1 MQQCRLRLIGN
12 NNEHRNHN
20 SRDGFNQMTK
30 GNKQKIREITAE
42 NAVELARTGDPDAFS
57 YLYSQNVSRIYNYI
71 FYRVGSEDDAE
82 DITSRVFYRAFGH
95 IKNYEEKGIPFSAW
109 LYRIAHN
116 LIANWHRDRQRRKEV
131 SLDEQPEIPQR
142 LDLPEAVVEKNQETE
157 LLLKG
162 IRRIAP
168 DRQQLI
174 LLKYL
179 EDLSNAEIAQI
190 MGRTEG
196 AIKSL
201 YHRAL
206 IALKDEM
213 VKIGYETGKKKGI
226 GK

>member
-1 MQQCRLRLIGN
+1 MI
-12 NNEHRNHN
+12 
-20 SRDGFNQMTK
+20 K
-30 GNKQKIREITAE
+30 GRAKIPLEITAE
-42 NAVELARTGDPDAFS
+42 NAIRLAREGNSEAFS
-57 YLYSQNVSRIYNYI
+57 FLYNLNVRRIYNYI
-71 FYRVGSEDDAE
+71 FYRIGSEDDAE

-95 IKNYEEKGIPFSAW
+95 IKNYEDKGIPFSAW

-116 LIANWHRDRQRRKEV
+116 LIANFHRDRQRRKEV
-131 SLDEQPEIPQR
+131 SLDDQPEMPHR
-142 LDLPEAVVEKNQETE
+142 VDLPETWIEKKQEMD

-162 IRRIAP
+162 IRRLAP

-179 EDLSNAEIAQI
+179 EDLSNAEIAVI

-206 IALKDEM
+206 LALKDEM
-213 VKIGYETGKKKGI
+213 VKIGYESTENKGME
-226 GK
+226 K

>member
-1 MQQCRLRLIGN
+1 
-12 NNEHRNHN
+12 
-20 SRDGFNQMTK
+20 MTK
-30 GNKQKIREITAE
+30 GRTKIPLEINAE
-42 NAVELARTGDPDAFS
+42 NAIRLARDGNSEAFS
-57 YLYSQNVSRIYNYI
+57 YLYNQNVTRIYNYI
-71 FYRVGSEDDAE
+71 FYRIGSEDDAE

-95 IKNYEEKGIPFSAW
+95 IKTYEDKGIPFSAW

-131 SLDEQPEIPQR
+131 SLDDQPEMPHR
-142 LDLPEAVVEKNQETE
+142 VDLPETWVEKKQEMD

-162 IRRIAP
+162 MRRLAP

-179 EDLSNAEIAQI
+179 EDMSNAEIAVI
-190 MGRTEG
+190 MRRTEG

-206 IALKDEM
+206 ISLKDEM
-213 VKIGYETGKKKGI
+213 VKIGYETTEQKGMD
-226 GK
+226 

>member
-1 MQQCRLRLIGN
+1 MKKDR
-12 NNEHRNHN
+12 
-20 SRDGFNQMTK
+20 S
-30 GNKQKIREITAE
+30 KIPIEITAE
-42 NAVELARTGDPDAFS
+42 NAIQLARFGNSEAFS
-57 YLYSQNVSRIYNYI
+57 FLYNQNVNRIYNYI

-95 IKNYEEKGIPFSAW
+95 IQTYEDKGIPFSAW

-116 LIANWHRDRQRRKEV
+116 LIANWHRDKQRRKEI
-131 SLDEQPEIPQR
+131 SLDDQPELPHR
-142 LDLPEAVVEKNQETE
+142 VDLPETWIEKKQEME

-162 IRRIAP
+162 IRRLAP

-179 EDLSNAEIAQI
+179 EDLSNAEIAVI

-206 IALKDEM
+206 MSLKDEM
-213 VKIGYETGKKKGI
+213 AKIGYDSMEEKG
-226 GK
+226 

>member
-1 MQQCRLRLIGN
+1 
-12 NNEHRNHN
+12 
-20 SRDGFNQMTK
+20 MTK
-30 GNKQKIREITAE
+30 GRAKIPLEINAE
-42 NAVELARTGDPDAFS
+42 NAIRLAREGNSDAFS
-57 YLYSQNVSRIYNYI
+57 FLYNQNVTRIFNYI
-71 FYRVGSEDDAE
+71 YYRIGSEDDAE
-82 DITSRVFYRAFGH
+82 DVTSRVFYRAFGH
-95 IKNYEEKGIPFSAW
+95 IKTYEDKGIPFSAW

-131 SLDEQPEIPQR
+131 SLDDQPEMPHR
-142 LDLPEAVVEKNQETE
+142 VDLPETWIEKKQEMD

-162 IRRIAP
+162 MRRLAP

-179 EDLSNAEIAQI
+179 EDLSNAEIAVI

-213 VKIGYETGKKKGI
+213 VKIGYESTENKGME
-226 GK
+226 

>member
-1 MQQCRLRLIGN
+1 
-12 NNEHRNHN
+12 
-20 SRDGFNQMTK
+20 MTK
-30 GNKQKIREITAE
+30 GRRKIPLEINAE
-42 NAVELARTGDPDAFS
+42 NAIQLARLGNSEAFS
-57 YLYSQNVSRIYNYI
+57 FLYNQNVTRIYNYI

-95 IKNYEEKGIPFSAW
+95 IKTYEDKGIPFSAW

-131 SLDEQPEIPQR
+131 SLDDQPEMPHR
-142 LDLPEAVVEKNQETE
+142 VDLPETWIEKKQEMD

-162 IRRIAP
+162 IRRLAP

-179 EDLSNAEIAQI
+179 EDLSNADIALI

-206 IALKDEM
+206 LALKDEM
-213 VKIGYETGKKKGI
+213 IKIGYESVENKG
-226 GK
+226 

>member
-1 MQQCRLRLIGN
+1 LKKVQQPR
-12 NNEHRNHN
+12 HV
-20 SRDGFNQMTK
+20 
-30 GNKQKIREITAE
+30 EITDE
-42 NAVELARTGDPDAFS
+42 NAVLLASKGNPEAFS
-57 YLYSQNVSRIYNYI
+57 YLYEKNVTKIYNYI
-71 FYRVGSEDDAE
+71 FYRIGSAPDAE

-95 IKNYEEKGIPFSAW
+95 IKSYVDKGVPFSAW

-116 LIANWHRDRQRRKEV
+116 LIANWHRDNTRRKEV
-131 SLDEQPEIPQR
+131 PLEDHVDLPVKSDHPEIA
-142 LDLPEAVVEKNQETE
+142 LEKTQEME

-162 IRRIAP
+162 IRRISA

-179 EDLSNAEIAQI
+179 DNLSNAEIAQI

-206 IALKDEM
+206 IALKEEIE
-213 VKIGYETGKKKGI
+213 KLGYRSE
-226 GK
+226 

>member
-1 MQQCRLRLIGN
+1 MK
-12 NNEHRNHN
+12 
-20 SRDGFNQMTK
+20 K
-30 GNKQKIREITAE
+30 GRSKIAIEVTAE
-42 NAVELARTGDPDAFS
+42 NAIKLARLGNSEAFS
-57 YLYSQNVSRIYNYI
+57 FLYNQNVNRIYNYI

-95 IKNYEEKGIPFSAW
+95 IQTYEDKGIPFSAW

-116 LIANWHRDRQRRKEV
+116 LIANWHRDKQRRKEV
-131 SLDEQPEIPQR
+131 SLDDQPELPHR
-142 LDLPEAVVEKNQETE
+142 VDLPETWIEKKQEME

-162 IRRIAP
+162 IRRLAP

-179 EDLSNAEIAQI
+179 EDLSNAEIAVI

-206 IALKDEM
+206 MALKEEM
-213 VKIGYETGKKKGI
+213 VKIGYESVEEKG
-226 GK
+226 